1 MFRRRVWSYRIVSN
15 ILSYARDID
24 MDKQIYYGKDKQG
37 RVVYYAKQ
45 QQPKGTRPIWGQ
57 NKITL

>member
-1 MFRRRVWSYRIVSN
+1 
-15 ILSYARDID
+15 

-45 QQPKGTRPIWGQ
+45 QHPKGTRPIWDKMGD
-57 NKITL
+57 KIK